1 MERSPGSW
9 NKNILDYLLE
19 KNRIKSRDG
28 AEVTWCHAVNSK
40 SKLNEAIQSEA
51 HMIEADVLLRE
62 SKGPIMA
69 HPPETDSDITL
80 QEWLNDVSSCEKGI
94 KLDFKCIEA
103 VLPSLQI
110 LAAMKATVK
119 QPVWINAD
127 ILPGPGGKAKAVDA
141 KEFIRTVMLYFPDVT
156 LSLGWTTGWNPGQDN
171 EGYSWE
177 MVQEMEKICK
187 GLSQPVTF
195 PVRAALLRQSWP
207 QFQWLL
213 KTADRFSLTVWAGKD
228 DTYPVEDLLFIRD
241 NSEKCR
247 IYYDLFEPQNSQ
259 FKRAID

>member
-19 KNRIKSRDG
+19 KNLIKSRDG

-62 SKGPIMA
+62 SKEPIMA

-141 KEFIRTVMLYFPDVT
+141 KEFIHTVMLYFPDVT

>member
-1 MERSPGSW
+1 MDQLQFSTSLINDPCGIVEEKDERATA
-9 NKNILDYLLE
+9 KE
-19 KNRIKSRDG
+19 KISD
-28 AEVTWCHAVNSK
+28 
-40 SKLNEAIQSEA
+40 A
-51 HMIEADVLLRE
+51 HMIEADVLLRGDNE
-62 SKGPIMA
+62 PIMA

-80 QEWLNDVSSCEKGI
+80 HEWLDQVFSSEKGI

-119 QPVWINAD
+119 QPIWINAD
-127 ILPGPGGKAKAVDA
+127 ILSGPGGKAKAVDA
-141 KEFIRTVMLYFPDVT
+141 KEFINSVMSYFPDVT
-156 LSLGWTTGWNPGQDN
+156 LSLGWTTGWHPGQEN
-171 EGYSWE
+171 QGYSWE
-177 MVQEMEKICK
+177 MVQDMEKICK
-187 GLSQPVTF
+187 VLSQPVTF

-213 KTADRFSLTVWAGKD
+213 KTSERFSLTVWAGKD

-247 IYYDLFEPQNSQ
+247 IYYDVFEPQNSD
-259 FKRAID
+259 FKCAIEQSRI